1 MTTRDLNRFQ
11 KTYPLLRLKPIIE
24 TTDGTTGGETVE
36 KVSLFKLDTG
46 TTDVYMPLSV
56 DIQVDPSPFGIQIS
70 FANDNIPGSEAGIDV
85 IMLNNGTVNKVRDE
99 HFNVDQVSG
108 DAIFE

>member
-1 MTTRDLNRFQ
+1 MTIRDLNRFQ

-24 TTDGTTGGETVE
+24 TTGEGGGGQTIV
-36 KVSLFKLDTG
+36 KASLFKEDINS
-46 TTDVYMPLSV
+46 TDVYMPLSV

-85 IMLNNGTVNKVRDE
+85 IMLNNGTVDKVRDE
-99 HFNVDQVSG
+99 NFNVDQVTG